1 MFLLWKNKSQQ
12 MALSE
17 PLPVG
22 TGVRVLNLRKEEI
35 GIVLSSTELMGGSG
49 SQQDLNSTLVFA

>member
-1 MFLLWKNKSQQ
+1 

-17 PLPVG
+17 LLPVG
-22 TGVRVLNLRKEEI
+22 TGVGVLNLRKDEI
-35 GIVLSSTELMGGSG
+35 GIVLSTTELMGGNG